1 MKKYIQPQTTQM
13 AINIESHLLSGS
25 DVKDNTLQVKD
36 GEVITSEEY
45 SIGKGWASDNW
56 TEE

>member
-36 GEVITSEEY
+36 GEVVTSEEY
-45 SIGKGWASDNW
+45 FIGKGWASDNW